1 MSGSHEKLP
10 KLFWIQ
16 LILVAIVGVLYLFAP
31 KSEQNHNAE
40 ATESHMKAAAE
51 TLAPVGAVAVKSED
65 TASAGAARSGEVVYK
80 ETCQTCHATG
90 IANAPKLDDKAAW
103 EPRVANGLDGLLKT
117 AINGKGAM
125 PPRGGNPAI
134 SDEEMKSTILYMT
147 SQAGFDLASSS
158 MSETSTQTDSST
170 PIAKKPEAP
179 VAIKEPEAPKV
190 VQEPVAPVAP
200 AAPVPPAPE
209 AVTAT
214 ALVTEAVTTSTEPAA
229 PVTAVAEEQKPAPV
243 VTTETAVIPAAT
255 APAVVDT
262 AAGEKVYKSSC
273 FACHDSGVAGS
284 PKIADKAA
292 WAPRIATGAEAL
304 YNAAIN
310 GKGVMPPKGGN
321 MGLADADVKAAVDY
335 MISQGQ

>member
-65 TASAGAARSGEVVYK
+65 TASAGGARSGEAIYK
-80 ETCQTCHATG
+80 ETCQTCHAAG

-117 AINGKGAM
+117 AINGMGAM

-170 PIAKKPEAP
+170 LIAKEPEAT
-179 VAIKEPEAPKV
+179 VAVKEPEAPKV
-190 VQEPVAPVAP
+190 VKEPVAPVAP
-200 AAPVPPAPE
+200 AAPVPPAPKTAIA
-209 AVTAT
+209 AV
-214 ALVTEAVTTSTEPAA
+214 PAA
-229 PVTAVAEEQKPAPV
+229 ITPPAAEPVAAIVEEQKPVPV
-243 VTTETAVIPAAT
+243 AETTITPAI
-255 APAVVDT
+255 VDT

-273 FACHDSGVAGS
+273 FACHDAGVAGS

-292 WAPRIATGAEAL
+292 WAPRIATGSDAM
-304 YNAAIN
+304 YNSAIN

-321 MGLADADVKAAVDY
+321 MGIADADVKAAVDY
-335 MISQGQ
+335 MVSQSQ

>member
-1 MSGSHEKLP
+1 M
-10 KLFWIQ
+10 
-16 LILVAIVGVLYLFAP
+16 
-31 KSEQNHNAE
+31 
-40 ATESHMKAAAE
+40 
-51 TLAPVGAVAVKSED
+51 
-65 TASAGAARSGEVVYK
+65 
-80 ETCQTCHATG
+80 
-90 IANAPKLDDKAAW
+90 
-103 EPRVANGLDGLLKT
+103 
-117 AINGKGAM
+117 GAM

-158 MSETSTQTDSST
+158 KSESSTPNDSST
-170 PIAKKPEAP
+170 PLANAPVAAKEPEAP
-179 VAIKEPEAPKV
+179 VAVIEPEAPKV
-190 VQEPVAPVAP
+190 VKEPVAPVAP

-209 AVTAT
+209 AVTTPAP
-214 ALVTEAVTTSTEPAA
+214 VTEAVTTSAEPAA
-229 PVTAVAEEQKPAPV
+229 PVAAVAEEQKSAPV
-243 VTTETAVIPAAT
+243 TNPVTTAAAVIPAAT

-292 WAPRIATGAEAL
+292 WTARIATGAEAL

-335 MISQGQ
+335 MVSQSQ